1 MKTQIFNNNNKPE
14 IYPNKHF
21 TDSKG
26 NKISIGDRV
35 RVLWGFDNRIHV
47 GEIIDFQD
55 RTIRIDTI
63 NRRINTIDHNKITK
77 VMWNQKRERRMIYQ
91 IPHFFIL

>member
-1 MKTQIFNNNNKPE
+1 MKTQIFNNNSKSE
-14 IYPNKHF
+14 ISPNKHF

-26 NKISIGDRV
+26 NKISIGDCV

-77 VMWNQKRERRMIYQ
+77 VM
-91 IPHFFIL
+91 

>member
-1 MKTQIFNNNNKPE
+1 MKTRIFNNNSKSE

-47 GEIIDFQD
+47 FLNIK
-55 RTIRIDTI
+55 TPVYPI
-63 NRRINTIDHNKITK
+63 N
-77 VMWNQKRERRMIYQ
+77 
-91 IPHFFIL
+91 FIFIFSNPGK

>member
-14 IYPNKHF
+14 ISPNKHF

-35 RVLWGFDNRIHV
+35 RVLWRFDNRIHV

-77 VMWNQKRERRMIYQ
+77 VM
-91 IPHFFIL
+91 

>member
-1 MKTQIFNNNNKPE
+1 MKTQIFNNNNNKSE
-14 IYPNKHF
+14 IYPNKHY

-47 GEIIDFQD
+47 GEIIDFQG

-77 VMWNQKRERRMIYQ
+77 VM
-91 IPHFFIL
+91 